1 MCRNLL
7 NVIWRLNGLQ
17 RRQVWDLLKPT
28 IPSLANR
35 QDNIDEDDDIPFKCL
50 SKHFRLHKIKF
61 VEKKK
66 KFPKFVF
73 VSSQKVSKKG
83 NRKKDAISVFVEILS
98 GYDDK
103 VVAVVI
109 ALAVLLLFL
118 DCFAFQFVKG
128 SVSCYP
134 YHVIHPSIHPQ
145 RGRSFWRIE
154 CQ

>member
-1 MCRNLL
+1 MSKK
-7 NVIWRLNGLQ
+7 WR
-17 RRQVWDLLKPT
+17 
-28 IPSLANR
+28 
-35 QDNIDEDDDIPFKCL
+35 
-50 SKHFRLHKIKF
+50 
-61 VEKKK
+61 

-83 NRKKDAISVFVEILS
+83 NRKKDVISVFVEILS

-109 ALAVLLLFL
+109 ALAVLLLCL

-134 YHVIHPSIHPQ
+134 YHVIHPSATREELLAYRVPV
-145 RGRSFWRIE
+145 RL
-154 CQ
+154 